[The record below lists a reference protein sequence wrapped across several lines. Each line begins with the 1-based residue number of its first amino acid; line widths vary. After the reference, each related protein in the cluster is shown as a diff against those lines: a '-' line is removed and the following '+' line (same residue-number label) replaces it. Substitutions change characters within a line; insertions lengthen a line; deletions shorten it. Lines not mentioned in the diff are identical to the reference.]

1 MQLSTVTQLTTVL
14 PALATIAQGC
24 DRTGRSGKQLRLYRP
39 ESTLLESSPIVA
51 AIHALLAAGHSVK
64 VCEGDRI
71 YSPTL
76 SGNQVVWSFRV
87 TNKIRNTVTVKVTL
101 G

>member
-14 PALATIAQGC
+14 PALATIAQGAVS
-24 DRTGRSGKQLRLYRP
+24 TGRTGKQLRLYRP
-39 ESTLLESSPIVA
+39 ENTLLESSPVVA
-51 AIHALLAAGHSVK
+51 AIHSLLAAGHSVK

-71 YSPTL
+71 YTPTL
-76 SGNQVVWSFRV
+76 SGNQVVWAFRT
-87 TNKIRNTVTVKVTL
+87 TNKVRATVTVKVTL